1 MTNHTY
7 IIRQQDRNI
16 AIGFID
22 SQLNKNHAWLNEIES
37 QRIIAGQEY
46 LQARTDSVSFNAWC
60 QKWLNESQWAEIK
73 QAIMARNRQ
82 ETRLRY
88 VAEPHKTISVTHRA
102 WKILSEIALQ
112 EQLTLSEVII
122 NRLGDDDDDDA
133 AARPPAKSRYNLPN

>member
-7 IIRQQDRNI
+7 VIRQQDRNA
-16 AIGFID
+16 AISFID
-22 SQLNKNHAWLNEIES
+22 NQLNQNHAWLNETES
-37 QRIIAGQEY
+37 QRVIAGQEY
-46 LQARTDSVSFNAWC
+46 LQARTDPASFNAWC

-73 QAIMARNRQ
+73 QAICIARSRQ

-88 VAEPHKTISVTHRA
+88 AEPHKTISVTHHA

-122 NRLGDDDDDDA
+122 NRLGGNDA
-133 AARPPAKSRYNLPN
+133 ANCPPAKSRYNLTN